1 MVFLMVFF
9 RTKAGSKNKRPNSIW
24 NGLVMLAVSFLMT
37 EAPFAGSY
45 EAPRIE
51 GWNKANVEVR
61 FMHPRRVNEICQ
73 SLQMSDGDSLGTA
86 TKPYNGCAV
95 VKRNNETLQTN
106 CLVYAVL
113 PSNFDDDKRLSV
125 LGHEVWHCMGAFH
138 H

>member
-1 MVFLMVFF
+1 MKV
-9 RTKAGSKNKRPNSIW
+9 GSKKKRLNSIV
-24 NGLVMLAVSFLMT
+24 NGLVGLLVSFLLT
-37 EAPFAGSY
+37 EATFAGSY

-61 FMHPRRVNEICQ
+61 FMHPSRVNEVCQ
-73 SLQMSDGDSLGTA
+73 SLQMSDADSFGTA
-86 TKPYNGCAV
+86 TKPYNACAV
-95 VKRNNETLQTN
+95 VKRNTETRQTN
-106 CLVYAVL
+106 CLVYAVQ

>member
-1 MVFLMVFF
+1 MSFF
-9 RTKAGSKNKRPNSIW
+9 RMKGCSKKKRLKSIG
-24 NGLVMLAVSFLMT
+24 NGLVGLAVSFLLT
-37 EAPFAGSY
+37 EATFAGSY

-61 FMHPRRVNEICQ
+61 FMHPSRVNEVCQ
-73 SLQMSDGDSLGTA
+73 SLQMSDADSFGTA
-86 TKPYNGCAV
+86 TKPYNACAV
-95 VKRNNETLQTN
+95 VKRNTETRQTN
-106 CLVYAVL
+106 CLVYAVQ

>member
-1 MVFLMVFF
+1 M
-9 RTKAGSKNKRPNSIW
+9 KGCSKKKRLKSIG
-24 NGLVMLAVSFLMT
+24 NGLVGLAVSFLLT
-37 EAPFAGSY
+37 EATFAGSY

-61 FMHPRRVNEICQ
+61 FMHPSRVNEVCQ
-73 SLQMSDGDSLGTA
+73 SLQMSDADSFGTA
-86 TKPYNGCAV
+86 TKPYNACAV
-95 VKRNNETLQTN
+95 VKRNTETRQTN
-106 CLVYAVL
+106 CLVYAVQ

>member
-1 MVFLMVFF
+1 MSFF
-9 RTKAGSKNKRPNSIW
+9 RMKGCSKKKRLKSIG
-24 NGLVMLAVSFLMT
+24 NGLVGLAVSFLLT
-37 EAPFAGSY
+37 EATFAGSY

-61 FMHPRRVNEICQ
+61 FMHPSRVNEVCQ

-86 TKPYNGCAV
+86 TKPYNACAV

-113 PSNFDDDKRLSV
+113 PSNFDDDQRLSV